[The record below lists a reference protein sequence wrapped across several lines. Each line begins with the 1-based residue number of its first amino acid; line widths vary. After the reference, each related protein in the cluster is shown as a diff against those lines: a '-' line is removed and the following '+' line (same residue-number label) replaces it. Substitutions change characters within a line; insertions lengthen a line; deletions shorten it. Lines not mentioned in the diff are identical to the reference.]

1 MKGGTPIPRSV
12 KETLRLLNTIYV
24 KLRAS
29 LSSKLNALAET
40 TLHHQL
46 KALYAATPDQME
58 RVYDGFRID
67 AVREDGEL
75 VEIQTA
81 NFGAIRPKLRRLIR
95 KRKVTLV
102 HPICQT
108 KYIVNVD
115 EKSGKV
121 SSRRKS
127 PKHGSWIDIFQELVY
142 LTEIF
147 PSPNLSLEI
156 LLTEEEERRNPDKR
170 TRRRRRQAKGE
181 RRLIKIHD
189 RRTLQT
195 PEDFLSFIPA
205 DTPTPFTTRGLAASM
220 GQEDRI
226 ARQVVYCLRE
236 MNLIQQIGKLRNHHL
251 YALAGEV
258 NDLTSDARRN
268 IELRELR
275 QSDWPKYESRL
286 KDCYGE
292 SAESILQMETNLAEL
307 SELLR
312 EVDPGRA
319 KVLLQR
325 EKARIARNRNGAGST
340 NQAR

>member
-1 MKGGTPIPRSV
+1 MVSSNANHWKDGITSGCSTRSA
-12 KETLRLLNTIYV
+12 LNC
-24 KLRAS
+24 RALPARNRNS
-29 LSSKLNALAET
+29 LAET

-46 KALYAATPDQME
+46 KALYAAAPDQME
-58 RVYDGFRID
+58 QVCDGFRID

-108 KYIVNVD
+108 RYIVNVD
-115 EKSGKV
+115 ARTGKV

-127 PKHGSWIDIFQELVY
+127 PKHGSWIDVFQELVY
-142 LTEIF
+142 LAEIL
-147 PSPNLSLEI
+147 PSPNLSLEL
-156 LLTEEEERRNPDKR
+156 LLTEEEERRNPQKR

-189 RRTLQT
+189 RRTLQA

-220 GQEDRI
+220 GQKEWI

-236 MNLIQQIGKLRNHHL
+236 MKLIQQIGKLRNHHL

-258 NDLTSDARRN
+258 NDLDPDVNPGAIEGPASDPTCFDGIDN
-268 IELRELR
+268 
-275 QSDWPKYESRL
+275 
-286 KDCYGE
+286 DCDG
-292 SAESILQMETNLAEL
+292 SI
-307 SELLR
+307 
-312 EVDPGRA
+312 D
-319 KVLLQR
+319 
-325 EKARIARNRNGAGST
+325 GADMWGAV
-340 NQAR
+340 NCEGCFIGALM

>member
-1 MKGGTPIPRSV
+1 MKSRRLTIPYVECCTLAVTSTPIAR
-12 KETLRLLNTIYV
+12 I
-24 KLRAS
+24 
-29 LSSKLNALAET
+29 ALAET

-46 KALYAATPDQME
+46 KALYAAAPDQME
-58 RVYDGFRID
+58 CVYDGFRID
-67 AVREDGEL
+67 AVSEDGNL

-81 NFGAIRPKLRRLIR
+81 NFGAIRSKLRRLIR

-108 KYIVNVD
+108 KFIVNVD

-127 PKHGSWIDIFQELVY
+127 PKHGDWIDIFQELVY
-142 LTEIF
+142 LAEIL

-156 LLTEEEERRNPDKR
+156 LLTEEEERRNPQKR

-205 DTPTPFTTRGLAASM
+205 EMPTPFTTRGLAATI
-220 GQEDRI
+220 GQEERI

-236 MNLIQQIGKLRNHHL
+236 MKLIQQIGKLRNHYL
-251 YALAGEV
+251 YALVGEV
-258 NDLTSDARRN
+258 NDLNPNVRRD

-275 QSDWPKYESRL
+275 QSDWPKYETRL
-286 KDCYGE
+286 KDCYSE
-292 SAESILQMETNLAEL
+292 SAGSILEMEAALAEL

-312 EVDPGRA
+312 EIDPGRA
-319 KVLLQR
+319 AVLLQR
-325 EKARIARNRNGAGST
+325 EKGRIARIQNAVK
-340 NQAR
+340 

>member
-1 MKGGTPIPRSV
+1 MVFGTLHAGLPTARTGCRKKSSYRFWI
-12 KETLRLLNTIYV
+12 TLTG
-24 KLRAS
+24 
-29 LSSKLNALAET
+29 SSTSTVRITLAET

-46 KALYAATPDQME
+46 KALYAAAPDQME

-127 PKHGSWIDIFQELVY
+127 PKHGQWIDIFQELVY
-142 LTEIF
+142 LTEVF

-156 LLTEEEERRNPDKR
+156 LLTEEEERRNPQKR

-189 RRTLQT
+189 RRTLRT

-220 GQEDRI
+220 GQEECI

-258 NDLTSDARRN
+258 NDLSPDARRN

-286 KDCYGE
+286 KESYGE
-292 SAESILQMETNLAEL
+292 SAESILQMEANLAEL
-307 SELLR
+307 SDLLR
-312 EVDPGRA
+312 NEDPERA
-319 KVLLQR
+319 AVLLQR
-325 EKARIARNRNGAGST
+325 EKARIARAKNG
-340 NQAR
+340 